1 METNEALA
9 NGIGIAFMTG
19 MVIFSLII
27 SIIIIAAQWKIY
39 KKAGQPGWACIIP
52 IFNFYILLKIV
63 GKPSWWLIL
72 LFVPI
77 ANFVIAIW
85 TTNLLAKR
93 FGKDELYTVG
103 LLLLPIVF
111 YPILGFGSATYTP
124 PSSDNMNYFEN
135 K

>member
-1 METNEALA
+1 METNEALVDA
-9 NGIGIAFMTG
+9 IGVTLLAGLM
-19 MVIFSLII
+19 IFSLLL
-27 SIIIIAAQWKIY
+27 SIIIIVAQWKIY
-39 KKAGQPGWACIIP
+39 KKAGQPGWACIVP

-72 LFVPI
+72 LLIPI

-93 FGKDELYTVG
+93 FGKDEVFTVG
-103 LLLLPIVF
+103 LILLPIIF
-111 YPILGFGSATYTP
+111 YPILGFGNAIYTP
-124 PSSDNMNYFEN
+124 PPVENMNYFEN